1 MWLKSTECH
10 QKKKSYNQ
18 SLKEYRDMY
27 LMENALKKKE
37 ALLQVKDAEIQTIS
51 TGISMLEIN
60 RIKKML

>member
-1 MWLKSTECH
+1 
-10 QKKKSYNQ
+10 
-18 SLKEYRDMY
+18 MY